1 MPLIFMHLSSLCLMS
16 AYLNG
21 ASAKQQPLSI
31 NATKT
36 LALQKLSFVH
46 SLFLHS
52 EMDGMGKR
60 RSVGG
65 AQQGFASFFQPFQ
78 CPATDAANQALQNHG
93 VVVIEPFDF
102 IFTQ

>member
-31 NATKT
+31 KATKT

-52 EMDGMGKR
+52 ETDGIGKSAISWR
-60 RSVGG
+60 G
-65 AQQGFASFFQPFQ
+65 AARVCFFLSAIPM
-78 CPATDAANQALQNHG
+78 PRH
-93 VVVIEPFDF
+93 
-102 IFTQ
+102 